1 MITWAS
7 LESGRNLKTIEEDSA
22 CHCGSEI
29 RDNQDDRDS
38 KAEVGQSNSKRRSR
52 TAAIHNQSERKRRDI
67 INQKMKALQGLVPN
81 ANKTDKASMLDEVIN
96 YLKQLQAQIQMM
108 NRTSLPQMMV
118 PLAMQQ
124 QFQMSMLAR
133 MGAAGLGMGMG
144 MVNMNMGR
152 C

>member
-1 MITWAS
+1 MQQISSIYVDWLFLYVVDYLA
-7 LESGRNLKTIEEDSA
+7 K
-22 CHCGSEI
+22 
-29 RDNQDDRDS
+29 
-38 KAEVGQSNSKRRSR
+38 
-52 TAAIHNQSERKRRDI
+52 
-67 INQKMKALQGLVPN
+67 LQ
-81 ANKTDKASMLDEVIN
+81 TDKASMLDEVIN